1 MPSLETI
8 GLFCAAAVVLIVAPG
23 PSVMFI
29 VARSIQHGRRAGLV
43 SVIATQ
49 LGICVHVSAAVLG
62 ISAVLASSATTFSIV
77 KYVGAAYLIL
87 LGVRTLLQRDH
98 AAIDGVGSA
107 PGSHR
112 RIFRQALT
120 VAILN
125 PKTGLFFLAFFPQF
139 VRSDA
144 GPAALQMTILGAIF
158 VGIATISDGAYALLA
173 GTLGNRLHGSARF
186 DRVRRAGSGGAY
198 IVLGVTA
205 ALAGNRR

>member
-8 GLFCAAAVVLIVAPG
+8 GLFCAAALVLIVAPG

-43 SVIATQ
+43 SVAATQ
-49 LGICVHVSAAVLG
+49 LGICVHVAAAALG
-62 ISAVLASSATTFSIV
+62 ISAVLASSATAFSIV

-87 LGVRTLLQRDH
+87 LGVRTLLRRGEEGFD
-98 AAIDGVGSA
+98 VTVPS
-107 PGSHR
+107 SNR
-112 RIFRQALT
+112 RIFRQALA

-139 VRSDA
+139 VRPDA

-158 VGIATISDGAYALLA
+158 VGIATISDGAYAMLA
-173 GTLGNRLHGSARF
+173 GSLGNRLRTGGRF
-186 DRVRRAGSGGAY
+186 ERLRKTGSGTAY
-198 IVLGVTA
+198 IALGVTA